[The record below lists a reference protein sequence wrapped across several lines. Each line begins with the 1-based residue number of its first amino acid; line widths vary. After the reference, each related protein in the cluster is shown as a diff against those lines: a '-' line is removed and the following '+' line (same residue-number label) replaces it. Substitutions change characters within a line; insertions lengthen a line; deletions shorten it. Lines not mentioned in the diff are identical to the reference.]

1 MVLERK
7 VRLREMAPI
16 KAIAKNVS
24 FSPKRLKP
32 IMDSNRG
39 MGVDE
44 ALLSLSFFPSDAAV
58 KVSKAV
64 RSAAANAENNQNVS
78 RQSLVIIGA
87 NADKGI
93 RLKRFR
99 ARARGRAGPI
109 TKQYSHITIVV
120 DQRS

>member
-1 MVLERK
+1 MPV
-7 VRLREMAPI
+7 

-24 FSPKRLKP
+24 FSPKKLQP
-32 IMDSNRG
+32 LMDSIRG

-44 ALLSLSFFPSDAAV
+44 ALLSLRFFPSEAAL

-64 RSAAANAENNQNVS
+64 RSAAANAENNQRLP
-78 RQSLVIIGA
+78 RQSLVIVGA

-99 ARARGRAGPI
+99 PRARGRAGPI
-109 TKQYSHITIVV
+109 NKQYSHITIVV
-120 DQRS
+120 DQRQ